1 MTAEPDSRFSARAA
15 IRSAWLADETSYV
28 EKLVPMA
35 EMPPE
40 ATSQVMRFA
49 QKLISLSREK
59 FFSHGGLDAFLQ
71 EYDLSS
77 QEGVTLMCLAEALL
91 RIPDKETANRL
102 IQDKL
107 SNADWSTHLGASHS
121 LFVNAS
127 TWGLMLTGQ
136 VVSFDEDSHDL
147 KKFFKRLANR
157 SGEPLI
163 RLALKEAMQIMA
175 RQFVMGKT
183 IDEAIS
189 RARSSYG
196 QQCLFSFDML
206 GEAAVTYEDAEGY
219 FERYRES
226 ISEIADRYPP
236 SEEDFS
242 LPVERPGI
250 SIKLSALHPRLEITQ
265 RRRVLKEI
273 IPKVKQLCL
282 LAMDANIGVTLDA
295 EESAVLE
302 LQLDVFESLFAQPE
316 FADWSGLGIAVQAY
330 QKRAYPLIQW
340 LAALAEEHNKMIMV
354 RLVKGAY
361 WDTEIKQAQLMGLE
375 SYPVFTRKVNTD
387 ISYLACTR
395 LLSEHTSLLYPQFAT
410 HNAFTLAAVSEIMQ
424 HKGLY
429 EFQRLHGMGDSV
441 FAALLDGD
449 GTSFP
454 VRVYAPVGSHQS
466 LLPYLVRR
474 LLENGANT
482 SFLNRFADRET
493 DIAELIR
500 PPVETL
506 RRLEQIPHPEIPLP
520 PALYGES
527 RRNAKGYN
535 LDNPDSCQAFE
546 DAALAP
552 IDYDASCLV
561 DGEALG
567 ERPCT
572 VTNPADPDERLGCYL
587 QANDEITQAACAA
600 ALAARPQWQATGVA
614 QRCEYLENLAVL
626 IEQHDSQLAALIVK
640 EGGRCIH
647 DALAEIREAV
657 DYCRYYAQQATELFA
672 QSRRLTGPTGELN
685 ELSWHGCGVFL
696 CISPWNFP
704 LAIFLGQ
711 ITAALAAGNTVIAKP
726 ARQSS
731 LTAWYAVR
739 LCHQAGIPPSVLQL
753 LLGSGA
759 GIARTLLDEPALA
772 GIAFTGSTETASLL
786 QRRLAD
792 RPGPILPLIAE
803 TGGQNAMIA
812 DSSALLEQ
820 LVKDVVTSAFNSAG
834 QRCSALRV
842 LFVQQEIADRFC
854 EMLCGAIDTLAIGNP
869 AQISTDIGPVID
881 RDAQQKLQQ
890 HIELM
895 REQGRM
901 IHQQRLP
908 ATLDAGCFVP
918 PTVFEIE
925 DIGQLKHEVFGPILH
940 LIRFEAG
947 QLDEVVDAINSTGY
961 GLTLGIHSRIETA
974 VRQILARAK
983 AGNIYVNRNMIGA
996 LVGVQPF
1003 GGEGLSGTG
1012 PKAGGPNYLQAF
1024 AIERTLSI
1032 NTTAIG
1038 GNTSLMSLKESS

>member
-1 MTAEPDSRFSARAA
+1 MTAELDSKFSARAA

-35 EMPPE
+35 EMPPQ

-49 QKLISLSREK
+49 QKLISVSREK
-59 FFSHGGLDAFLQ
+59 FFRQGGLDAFLQ

-91 RIPDKETANRL
+91 RIPDNDTANRL

-107 SNADWSTHLGASHS
+107 ASADWSTHLGASHS

-136 VVSFDEDSHDL
+136 VVSFDEDAHDL

-183 IDEAIS
+183 IEEAIS
-189 RARSSYG
+189 RAKSHYG
-196 QQCLFSFDML
+196 QHCLFSFDML
-206 GEAAVTYEDAEGY
+206 GEAAVTNQDAENY
-219 FERYRES
+219 FDRYRES
-226 ISEIADRYPP
+226 ITEIASRYPP

-242 LPVERPGI
+242 LPVERPGV

-265 RRRVLKEI
+265 RQRVLKEI
-273 IPKVKQLCL
+273 MPKVKQLCL
-282 LAMDANIGVTLDA
+282 LAMDANIGITLDA
-295 EESAVLE
+295 EESGLLE
-302 LQLDVFESLFAQPE
+302 LQLDIFESLFAQPE

-340 LAALAEEHNKMIMV
+340 LAGLAEEHNKMIMV

-361 WDTEIKQAQLMGLE
+361 WDTEIKHAQLAGLE
-375 SYPVFTRKVNTD
+375 SYPVFTRKVCTD

-424 HKGLY
+424 NKGLY

-441 FAALLDGD
+441 FAALLDND
-449 GTSFP
+449 TSFP

-482 SFLNRFADRET
+482 SFLNRFADREA
-493 DIAELIR
+493 DIADLIR

-506 RRLEQIPHPEIPLP
+506 RKLDQVPHPDIPLP
-520 PALYGES
+520 PALYGET
-527 RRNAKGYN
+527 RLNAKGYN

-546 DAALAP
+546 QAALAP
-552 IDYDASCLV
+552 LDYAASCLV
-561 DGEALG
+561 DGEELG

-572 VTNPADPDERLGCYL
+572 VTNPANTDEHLGSYL
-587 QANDEITQAACAA
+587 QANDTITTAAYAA
-600 ALAARPQWQATGVA
+600 ALAARPQWQATPVM
-614 QRCEYLENLAVL
+614 QRCEYLENLATL
-626 IEQHDSQLAALIVK
+626 IEEHDHQLVTLIVK
-640 EGGRCIH
+640 EGGRCIP

-657 DYCRYYAQQATELFA
+657 DYCRYYAQQARALFA
-672 QSRRLTGPTGELN
+672 QSSRLTGPTGEIN
-685 ELSWHGCGVFL
+685 ELSWHGRGVFL
-696 CISPWNFP
+696 CLSPWNFP

-711 ITAALAAGNTVIAKP
+711 LSAALVAGNTVIAKP
-726 ARQSS
+726 ARQTS
-731 LTAWYAVR
+731 LTAWYTVR
-739 LCHQAGIPPSVLQL
+739 LCHQAGFPPSVLQL

-759 GIARTLLDEPALA
+759 GIARSLLAQDALA
-772 GIAFTGSTETASLL
+772 GIAFTGSTETAALL
-786 QRRLAD
+786 QRQLAN
-792 RPGPILPLIAE
+792 RPGAILPFIAE

-820 LVKDVVTSAFNSAG
+820 LVKDVISSAFNSAG

-842 LFVQQEIADRFC
+842 LFLQQEISERFC
-854 EMLCGAIDTLAIGNP
+854 EMLRGAIATLTIGDP
-869 AQISTDIGPVID
+869 ALISTDIGPVID
-881 RDAQQKLQQ
+881 QQARQRLQQ

-895 REQGRM
+895 SEKAEV
-901 IHQQRLP
+901 IHHGKLP
-908 ATLDAGCFVP
+908 ATLPPGHFIP

-925 DIGQLKHEVFGPILH
+925 EIGQLQEEIFGPVLH
-940 LIRFEAG
+940 LVRFEAG
-947 QLDEVVDAINSTGY
+947 QLDEVVDAINNTGY
-961 GLTLGIHSRIETA
+961 GLTLGIHSRIET
-974 VRQILARAK
+974 VIRQVLNRARV
-983 AGNIYVNRNMIGA
+983 GNIYVNRNMIGA

-1024 AIERTLSI
+1024 AVERALSV

-1038 GNTSLMSLKESS
+1038 GNTSLMSLKEDH